1 MANATRANAGSNWQN
16 GLQKAWDRTALLQRL
31 KDGTIG
37 LLLIGLALALVL
49 AVLSYNAADPSLN
62 TATDAA
68 PRNWLGQAGSYLSDF
83 VLQWFGL
90 AVCALIIPPLA
101 WGVRLVRGRAVLR
114 WKLRTLW
121 MAVSLIVLAVGL
133 AVITLRQ
140 GWVVQAGL
148 GGALGAVIWSP
159 VRDLLLGLNE
169 NVPSWAATLVL
180 LPLGL
185 AALGASLGF
194 DRADWASLGRAA
206 IWPFVALWRLVRGTA
221 TSAED
226 GFEADDSDMYED
238 EALPVKKPVKRVR
251 KEPVIDELAGPRIM
265 QPKPAAAQQSR
276 RAESERQRTL
286 SLGDDYELPHLD
298 LLTASP
304 KKDHKPT
311 ALDTAAL
318 EQNARLLESVLDDFG
333 VEGRIAHVRPGPV
346 VTLYE
351 LEPAPGIKS
360 SRVIGLADD
369 IARSMSS
376 ISARVAVVP
385 GRNVIGIELPNVKR
399 ETVLLRELLAS
410 DAFESNKGLLPLVL
424 GKDLSGQPSVSDLA
438 PMPHL
443 LIAGSTGSGK
453 SVGLNAMILSLLYR
467 LTPDDCRFIMIDP
480 KMLELSIYD
489 GIPHL
494 LTPVVTEPKKAIV
507 ALKWAVREMD
517 ERYRKMSKLGV
528 RNLAGFN
535 EKVLEAQK
543 KGRGPTRRVL
553 TGYDPDTGSP
563 VYEDQN
569 FDFEPMP
576 LIVVIVD
583 ELADLMM
590 VAGKEIE
597 FLVQRLAQKARA
609 AGIHL
614 ILATQRPSVDVITG
628 VIKANLPTRISFA
641 VTNKIDS
648 RTILNEQGAE
658 QLLGKGDMLLVAG
671 GKQLTRIHGPFVSDE
686 EVERVADHWRTQGM
700 PDYLD
705 AVTEDPEEDAGAG
718 AGGLEGGGD
727 GEDDLYTKAVYIV
740 ASEQKASTSF
750 IQRHLRIGYNS
761 AARLIEQMEKQG
773 LVSSPDHV
781 GRREVLVNEDGTRR

>member
-1 MANATRANAGSNWQN
+1 MANATPAHAGSNWDN

-37 LLLIGLALALVL
+37 LLLIGMALALVL

-121 MAVSLIVLAVGL
+121 MVVSLIVLAVGL
-133 AVITLRQ
+133 AVISLRQ
-140 GWVVQAGL
+140 GWVVHAGL

-169 NVPSWAATLVL
+169 NVPLWAATLVL

-206 IWPFVALWRLVRGTA
+206 IWPFAALWRLVRGTA
-221 TSAED
+221 TRAQD
-226 GFEADDSDMYED
+226 GFEAEDPEAYED
-238 EALPVKKPVKRVR
+238 EPLPVKKPVKRVR
-251 KEPVIDELAGPRIM
+251 KEPVIDELAGPRIL
-265 QPKPAAAQQSR
+265 QPKPAAAQPSR
-276 RAESERQRTL
+276 RAEAERQRTL

-369 IARSMSS
+369 IARSMSA

-385 GRNVIGIELPNVKR
+385 GRNVIGIELPNAKR

-410 DAFESNKGLLPLVL
+410 DAFENNKGLLPLVL

-535 EKVLEAQK
+535 EKVVEAQK

-553 TGYDPDTGSP
+553 TGYDPDTGNP
-563 VYEDQN
+563 IYEDQN

-686 EVERVADHWRTQGM
+686 EVERVADHWRAQGM

-705 AVTEDPEEDAGAG
+705 AVTEDPEEDAGG
-718 AGGLEGGGD
+718 AGGGLDSGGD

-781 GRREVLVNEDGTRR
+781 GRREVLINEDGTRR

>member
-1 MANATRANAGSNWQN
+1 MNMAQSLRYRQTNLARQIDRA
-16 GLQKAWDRTALLQRL
+16 GLFQRL
-31 KDGTIG
+31 RDGALG
-37 LLLIGLALALVL
+37 VALIGLALALVL
-49 AVLSYNAADPSLN
+49 ALVSYNAADPSLN
-62 TATDAA
+62 TATDARA
-68 PRNWLGQAGSYLSDF
+68 TNWLGQTGSYASDF

-90 AVCALIIPPLA
+90 AACALIIPPLA

-114 WKLRTLW
+114 WRLRTLW
-121 MAVSLIVLAVGL
+121 MGVSLLVLAIGL
-133 AVITLRQ
+133 AVITVQQ

-148 GGALGAVIWSP
+148 GGALGAVIWQP
-159 VRDLLLGLNE
+159 LRDVLLSLDESAPL
-169 NVPSWAATLVL
+169 WTTALVL
-180 LPLGL
+180 VPLGL

-194 DRADWASLGRAA
+194 DRADWASLLRGAVWPFGLLWRAIRGRAA
-206 IWPFVALWRLVRGTA
+206 DAY
-221 TSAED
+221 D
-226 GFEADDSDMYED
+226 GFEGDEEDVDAEDADV
-238 EALPVKKPVKRVR
+238 AVPVRKPARRVR
-251 KEPVIDELAGPRIM
+251 REPLIDELAGPKIM
-265 QPKPAAAQQSR
+265 QPKTAPVKSSK
-276 RAESERQRTL
+276 RADTERQRNL
-286 SLGDDYELPHLD
+286 SLGDDYELPPLE
-298 LLTASP
+298 LLTQSP

-333 VEGRIAHVRPGPV
+333 VEGRIANVRPGPV

-410 DAFESNKGLLPLVL
+410 DAFENNKGLLPLVL
-424 GKDLSGQPSVSDLA
+424 GKDLSGEPSVSDLA

-467 LTPDDCRFIMIDP
+467 LTPDQCRFIMIDP

-535 EKVLEAQK
+535 EKILEAQK

-553 TGYDPDTGSP
+553 TGYDSGTGNP
-563 VYEDQN
+563 IYEDQN

-686 EVERVADHWRTQGM
+686 EVERVADHWRAQGM

-705 AVTEDPEEDAGAG
+705 AVTADPEEEAALSAAEDA
-718 AGGLEGGGD
+718 ES

>member
-1 MANATRANAGSNWQN
+1 MAQALRLQGNRQTSERRA
-16 GLQKAWDRTALLQRL
+16 ALVQRL
-31 KDGTIG
+31 RDGALG
-37 LLLIGLALALVL
+37 VALIALALALVL
-49 AVLSYNAADPSLN
+49 AVFSYNAGDPSLN
-62 TATDAA
+62 TATRAQ
-68 PRNWLGQAGSYLSDF
+68 PRNWLGLPGAYGADF

-90 AVCALIIPPLA
+90 ACAALIIPPLA
-101 WGVRLVRGRAVLR
+101 WGIRLVRGRAVLG
-114 WKLRTLW
+114 WKMRTAW
-121 MAVSLIVLAVGL
+121 MVVSLIVLAIGL
-133 AVITLRQ
+133 AVISLRQ
-140 GWVVQAGL
+140 GWVIEAGF
-148 GGALGAVIWSP
+148 GGALGQVIWAP
-159 VRDLLLGLNE
+159 LRDLLLQLDE
-169 NVPSWAATLVL
+169 NMPLWTTALILV
-180 LPLGL
+180 PLGL
-185 AALGASLGF
+185 AALGASLGL

-206 IWPFVALWRLVRGTA
+206 VWPLVAFWRTVRGTA
-221 TSAED
+221 ETAEA
-226 GFEADDSDMYED
+226 GFDADDAEEFEPQEIISR
-238 EALPVKKPVKRVR
+238 PIRKVR
-251 KEPVIDELAGPRIM
+251 REPLIDELSGPKIM
-265 QPKPAAAQQSR
+265 QPRAPAAKTSR

-286 SLGDDYELPHLD
+286 SLNDNYELPALD
-298 LLTASP
+298 LLAPSP
-304 KKDHKPT
+304 KKDHRPT

-333 VEGRIAHVRPGPV
+333 VEGRIANVRPGPV

-369 IARSMSS
+369 IARSMSA

-385 GRNVIGIELPNVKR
+385 GRNVIGIELPNAKR

-410 DAFESNKGLLPLVL
+410 DAFEQNKGPLPLVL
-424 GKDLSGQPSVSDLA
+424 GKDLSGGPAIADLS

-443 LIAGSTGSGK
+443 LIAGATGSGK

-467 LTPDDCRFIMIDP
+467 LTPDECRFIMIDP

-553 TGYDPDTGSP
+553 TGYDPESGSP

-569 FDFEPMP
+569 FDFEPLP

-658 QLLGKGDMLLVAG
+658 QLLGKGDMLYVAG
-671 GKQLTRIHGPFVSDE
+671 GKQLTRVHGPFVSDE
-686 EVERVADHWRTQGM
+686 EVERVADHWRTQGV

-705 AVTEDPEEDAGAG
+705 AVTEDPEEDAAMSGSD
-718 AGGLEGGGD
+718 GD
-727 GEDDLYTKAVYIV
+727 SDDGDDLYSRAVSIV

-781 GRREVLVNEDGTRR
+781 GRREVLINEDGGRR

>member
-1 MANATRANAGSNWQN
+1 MAQAARFQANARI
-16 GLQKAWDRTALLQRL
+16 KPVVDRSVLIQRV
-31 KDGTIG
+31 KDGALGIA
-37 LLLIGLALALVL
+37 LIFAALVL
-49 AVLSYNAADPSLN
+49 LAAIISYNAGDPSLN

-68 PRNWLGQAGSYLSDF
+68 PANWLGRPGAYGADF

-90 AVCALIIPPLA
+90 AALALIIPPLA
-101 WGVRLVRGRAVLR
+101 WGVRLVRGRAVLG
-114 WKLRTLW
+114 WKVRTLW
-121 MAVSLIVLAVGL
+121 MVVSLLVLAVGL
-133 AVITLRQ
+133 AVLSLHQ
-140 GWVVQAGL
+140 GWVIPAGF
-148 GGALGAVIWSP
+148 GGALGAVAWTP
-159 VRDLLLGLNE
+159 LRDLLLGLDE
-169 NVPSWAATLVL
+169 NAPLWATALVL
-180 LPLGL
+180 LPMGL
-185 AALGASLGF
+185 AALGASLGL
-194 DRADWASLGRAA
+194 DRADWASLGRALV
-206 IWPFVALWRLVRGTA
+206 WPVTALWARLRA
-221 TSAED
+221 NPAD
-226 GFEADDSDMYED
+226 GADDAYDDAYDVETED
-238 EALPVKKPVKRVR
+238 DAPVAKPVRRVR
-251 KEPVIDELAGPRIM
+251 REPQIEELLGPRILP
-265 QPKPAAAQQSR
+265 PKAAAAKPSK

-286 SLGDDYELPHLD
+286 GLGDDYELPPLD

-304 KKDHKPT
+304 KRDSRPT

-333 VEGRIAHVRPGPV
+333 VEGRIKQVKPGPV

-360 SRVIGLADD
+360 SRVIGLSDD
-369 IARSMSS
+369 IARSMSA

-385 GRNVIGIELPNVKR
+385 GRNVIGIELPNAKR

-410 DAFESNKGLLPLVL
+410 AAFEQSNGLLPLVL
-424 GKDLSGQPSVSDLA
+424 GKDLSGEPSIADLA

-467 LTPDDCRFIMIDP
+467 LTPDECRFIMIDP

-535 EKVLEAQK
+535 EKVTEAQK
-543 KGRGPTRRVL
+543 KGRGPSRRVL
-553 TGYDPDTGSP
+553 TGYDRETGNP
-563 VYEDQN
+563 IYEDQN
-569 FDFEPMP
+569 FDYEPMP
-576 LIVVIVD
+576 LIVLIVD

-658 QLLGKGDMLLVAG
+658 QLLGKGDMLYVSG
-671 GKQLTRIHGPFVSDE
+671 GKQLSRVHGPFVSDE
-686 EVERVADHWRTQGM
+686 EVERVADHWRTQGS

-705 AVTEDPEEDAGAG
+705 AVTEDPEEDASGSDSDD
-718 AGGLEGGGD
+718 GD
-727 GEDDLYTKAVYIV
+727 GGEDDLYTKAMHIV

-773 LVSSPDHV
+773 IVSSPDHV
-781 GRREVLVNEDGTRR
+781 GRREVLISEDGTRR

>member
-1 MANATRANAGSNWQN
+1 MNMAQSLRYRQTNLARQIDRA
-16 GLQKAWDRTALLQRL
+16 GLFQRL
-31 KDGTIG
+31 RDGALG
-37 LLLIGLALALVL
+37 VALIGLALALVL
-49 AVLSYNAADPSLN
+49 ALVSYNAADPSLN
-62 TATDAA
+62 TATDARA
-68 PRNWLGQAGSYLSDF
+68 TNWLGQTGSYASDF

-90 AVCALIIPPLA
+90 AACALIIPPLA

-114 WKLRTLW
+114 WRLRTLW
-121 MAVSLIVLAVGL
+121 MGVSLLVLAIGL
-133 AVITLRQ
+133 AVITVQQ
-140 GWVVQAGL
+140 GWMVQAGL
-148 GGALGAVIWSP
+148 GGALGAVIWQP
-159 VRDLLLGLNE
+159 LRDVLLSLDESAPL
-169 NVPSWAATLVL
+169 WATALVL
-180 LPLGL
+180 VPLGL

-194 DRADWASLGRAA
+194 DRADWASLLRGAVWPFGLLWRAIRGRAA
-206 IWPFVALWRLVRGTA
+206 DAY
-221 TSAED
+221 D
-226 GFEADDSDMYED
+226 GFEGDEEDVDADNADV
-238 EALPVKKPVKRVR
+238 AVPVR
-251 KEPVIDELAGPRIM
+251 KPARQVRREPLIDELAGPKIM
-265 QPKPAAAQQSR
+265 QPKTAPVKSSK
-276 RAESERQRTL
+276 RADTERQRNL
-286 SLGDDYELPHLD
+286 SLGDDYELPPLE
-298 LLTASP
+298 LLTQSP

-333 VEGRIAHVRPGPV
+333 VEGRIANVRPGPV

-410 DAFESNKGLLPLVL
+410 DAFENNKGLLPLVL
-424 GKDLSGQPSVSDLA
+424 GKDLSGEPSVSDLA

-467 LTPDDCRFIMIDP
+467 LTPDQCRFIMIDP

-535 EKVLEAQK
+535 EKILEAQK

-553 TGYDPDTGSP
+553 TGYDSGTGNP
-563 VYEDQN
+563 IYEDQN

-686 EVERVADHWRTQGM
+686 EVERVADHWRAQGM

-705 AVTEDPEEDAGAG
+705 AVTADPEEEAALSAAEDA
-718 AGGLEGGGD
+718 ES

>member
-1 MANATRANAGSNWQN
+1 MAQALRQTAYGQAAYGRADSRA
-16 GLQKAWDRTALLQRL
+16 ALMQRL
-31 KDGTIG
+31 RDGALGMT
-37 LLLIGLALALVL
+37 LIALALALVL
-49 AVLSYNAADPSLN
+49 ALLSYNAADPSLN
-62 TATDAA
+62 TATDAR
-68 PRNWLGQAGSYLSDF
+68 PTNWLGAAGAYGADF

-90 AVCALIIPPLA
+90 ACLALIIPPLA
-101 WGVRLVRGRAVLR
+101 WGVRLVRGRAVLG

-121 MAVSLIVLAVGL
+121 MAVSLIVLAIGL
-133 AVITLRQ
+133 AVISLRQ
-140 GWVVQAGL
+140 GWVIQAGF
-148 GGALGAVIWSP
+148 GGALGLVIWQP
-159 VRDLLLGLNE
+159 LRDLLLGLDE
-169 NVPSWAATLVL
+169 SAPLWTAALVL
-180 LPLGL
+180 VPLGL
-185 AALGASLGF
+185 AALGASLGL
-194 DRADWASLGRAA
+194 DRADWASLGRAMLA
-206 IWPFVALWRLVRGTA
+206 PFVALWRLMRGTA
-221 TSAED
+221 AEAPD
-226 GFEADDSDMYED
+226 GFDADDED
-238 EALPVKKPVKRVR
+238 VADAALVKKPVRRVR
-251 KEPVIDELAGPRIM
+251 REPVIDELSGPKIM
-265 QPKPAAAQQSR
+265 QPKPQAAKPSR
-276 RAESERQRTL
+276 RAESERQRNL
-286 SLGDDYELPHLD
+286 SLGDDYQLPPLD

-318 EQNARLLESVLDDFG
+318 EQNARLLESVLEDFG
-333 VEGRIAHVRPGPV
+333 VEGRIANVRPGPV

-369 IARSMSS
+369 IARSMSA

-410 DAFESNKGLLPLVL
+410 DAFDQHKGPLPIVL
-424 GKDLSGQPSVSDLA
+424 GKDLSGQPAIADLA

-443 LIAGSTGSGK
+443 LIAGATGSGK

-467 LTPDDCRFIMIDP
+467 LTPDECRFIMIDP

-517 ERYRKMSKLGV
+517 DRYRKMSKLGV

-535 EKVLEAQK
+535 EKVVEAHK

-553 TGYDPDTGSP
+553 TGYDAGSGNP
-563 VYEDQN
+563 IYEDQN
-569 FDFEPMP
+569 FDFEPLP

-658 QLLGKGDMLLVAG
+658 QLLGKGDMLYVSG
-671 GKQLTRIHGPFVSDE
+671 GKQLSRVHGPFVSDE
-686 EVERVADHWRTQGM
+686 EVERVADHWRTQGV

-705 AVTEDPEEDAGAG
+705 AVTEDPEEEGSSAGSLG
-718 AGGLEGGGD
+718 DDGD
-727 GEDDLYTKAVYIV
+727 GEDDLYSKAVHII